1 MRRTWA
7 SALLLV
13 VGYAVLA
20 PLANATVLRDAH
32 ACCFK
37 HHQQQ
42 AGFSTPAAQHNCCGR
57 ATLMP
62 TGPVTR
68 PAVTTRP
75 ALAHPFLEE
84 FYPSADSSDTS
95 RDVSQRAPPA
105 SSAR

>member
-1 MRRTWA
+1 MRKTWA

-13 VGYAVLA
+13 VALAVLA

-37 HHQQQ
+37 HRQQ
-42 AGFSTPAAQHNCCGR
+42 AGFSTPMAQHNCCGH
-57 ATLMP
+57 ATLTP
-62 TGPVTR
+62 ASAVTR

-84 FYPSADSSDTS
+84 FYPSADSFDTS
-95 RDVSQRAPPA
+95 KDVSQRAPPA
-105 SSAR
+105 PSYR

>member
-13 VGYAVLA
+13 VAYAVLA

-37 HHQQQ
+37 HRQQ
-42 AGFSTPAAQHNCCGR
+42 AGFSTPTAQHNCCGR
-57 ATLMP
+57 ATLLP
-62 TGPVTR
+62 TGPIAR
-68 PAVTTRP
+68 PAVSTRP
-75 ALAHPFLEE
+75 ALVHPFLEE
-84 FYPSADSSDTS
+84 FYPSAASSDTS

>member
-13 VGYAVLA
+13 VAFAVFA

-32 ACCFK
+32 ACC
-37 HHQQQ
+37 HHRMQP
-42 AGFSTPAAQHNCCGR
+42 GFSAPMSQHTCCGH
-57 ATLMP
+57 ATLTP
-62 TGPVTR
+62 TGPIAR
-68 PAVTTRP
+68 PATTSRP

-95 RDVSQRAPPA
+95 KDVSQRAPPA
-105 SSAR
+105 SSDR

>member
-13 VGYAVLA
+13 VALAVFA

-32 ACCFK
+32 ACCR
-37 HHQQQ
+37 HRQQP
-42 AGFSTPAAQHNCCGR
+42 GFSAPMSQHDCCGR
-57 ATLMP
+57 ATLIP
-62 TGPVTR
+62 TGPVAR
-68 PAVTTRP
+68 PAVGTRP

-95 RDVSQRAPPA
+95 KDVSQRAPPA
-105 SSAR
+105 SSDR

>member
-13 VGYAVLA
+13 VAYAVLA
-20 PLANATVLRDAH
+20 PLANATVLRNAH

-37 HHQQQ
+37 HAQQPSV
-42 AGFSTPAAQHNCCGR
+42 STPMSQHNCCGR
-57 ATLMP
+57 ATLLP
-62 TGPVTR
+62 AGPVTR

-84 FYPSADSSDTS
+84 FYPSADSSDAAS
-95 RDVSQRAPPA
+95 DVSQRAPP
-105 SSAR
+105 